1 MSFIR
6 CSYSL
11 AILLAVACSSCSDDP
26 KLVEKREKQKTEIT
40 RLKGEL
46 ALINEKLKN
55 LPPDVTDE
63 LAEARALAEKQS
75 IEVAGLE
82 TEVASL
88 ESKKRSLQSDF
99 DAYQLKY
106 QAK

>member
-11 AILLAVACSSCSDDP
+11 ALLLAVTCSSCSDDP
-26 KLVEKREKQKTEIT
+26 KLVEKREKQKAEIT

-46 ALINEKLKN
+46 ALITEKLKN

-63 LAEARALAEKQS
+63 LADARALAEKQS
-75 IEVAGLE
+75 IEVSGLE
-82 TEVASL
+82 TEVAGL
-88 ESKKRSLQSDF
+88 EAKKRSLQSDF

-106 QAK
+106 VAK